1 MSNMELKMRTKEI
14 SLTLITLTE
23 NEITMTSW
31 EYLEMQ
37 VMKIS
42 EKLIENL
49 L

>member
-1 MSNMELKMRTKEI
+1 MSNMELKMRSKEI